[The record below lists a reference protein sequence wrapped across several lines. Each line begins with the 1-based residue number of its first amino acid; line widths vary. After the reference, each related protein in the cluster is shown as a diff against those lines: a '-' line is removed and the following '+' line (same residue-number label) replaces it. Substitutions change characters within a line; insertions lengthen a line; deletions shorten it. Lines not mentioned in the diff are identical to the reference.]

1 MDWKS
6 ELVHGIYESVITHSL
21 QEKIERLQDT
31 FDIEQKSLDSDES
44 HFSLA
49 LHLAKLIASTLA
61 SMKGDDKKSRQAQFC
76 NQLNI
81 INTDKVVSNFF
92 KALKEHSVVN
102 LEDVAFSVC
111 TKRTVPNDFSGVAI
125 IAYGSPDLMK
135 AVQECSG
142 DIDVILVPWLLEEGE
157 TWAHAYNA
165 EVLE

>member
-1 MDWKS
+1 MGGIGNPLQKAINKAV
-6 ELVHGIYESVITHSL
+6 ELAISKNKRAMIFV
-21 QEKIERLQDT
+21 D
-31 FDIEQKSLDSDES
+31 QKTNID
-44 HFSLA
+44 
-49 LHLAKLIASTLA
+49 
-61 SMKGDDKKSRQAQFC
+61 
-76 NQLNI
+76 NI

-157 TWAHAYNA
+157 TWAHAHNA

>member
-1 MDWKS
+1 MIFVD
-6 ELVHGIYESVITHSL
+6 
-21 QEKIERLQDT
+21 
-31 FDIEQKSLDSDES
+31 QKTNID
-44 HFSLA
+44 
-49 LHLAKLIASTLA
+49 
-61 SMKGDDKKSRQAQFC
+61 
-76 NQLNI
+76 NI

>member
-1 MDWKS
+1 MRQGKS
-6 ELVHGIYESVITHSL
+6 FWIKTHGGIGNPLQKAINKAVELAISKNKRAMIFV
-21 QEKIERLQDT
+21 D
-31 FDIEQKSLDSDES
+31 QKTNID
-44 HFSLA
+44 
-49 LHLAKLIASTLA
+49 
-61 SMKGDDKKSRQAQFC
+61 
-76 NQLNI
+76 NI

>member
-1 MDWKS
+1 MRQGKS
-6 ELVHGIYESVITHSL
+6 FWIKTHGGIGNPLPKAINKAVELAISKNKRAMIFV
-21 QEKIERLQDT
+21 D
-31 FDIEQKSLDSDES
+31 QKTN
-44 HFSLA
+44 
-49 LHLAKLIASTLA
+49 I
-61 SMKGDDKKSRQAQFC
+61 DK
-76 NQLNI
+76 I

-157 TWAHAYNA
+157 TWAQAYNA

>member
-76 NQLNI
+76 NQL
-81 INTDKVVSNFF
+81 
-92 KALKEHSVVN
+92 
-102 LEDVAFSVC
+102 LEVIG
-111 TKRTVPNDFSGVAI
+111 KNDHTFPVDAERI
-125 IAYGSPDLMK
+125 VEDLMYLLK
-135 AVQECSG
+135 VQDRGAQASRPPRNSFDECLSFHRDPIRPQFRIAAG
-142 DIDVILVPWLLEEGE
+142 QGNSYCRPYRHYLFL
-157 TWAHAYNA
+157 H
-165 EVLE
+165 